1 MVLKCSRSFSLSST
15 DLIRLRLK
23 SPTFRSIVMMRQ
35 LFASKL
41 AYVIFMTGHHLIM
54 SILNYCAYD
63 KVSHFSFFT
72 KGWLYVDKN
81 VHRGIVTRLRYRV
94 TITSKE
100 KEGKQARKIS
110 RVNSLSS
117 LNSFD
122 LRLSNEAENS
132 I

>member
-23 SPTFRSIVMMRQ
+23 SPTIRSIVMMRQ

-41 AYVIFMTGHHLIM
+41 ACVIFMTGHHLIM

-63 KVSHFSFFT
+63 DKVSHFSFST

-122 LRLSNEAENS
+122 LRLSNEAGN
-132 I
+132 